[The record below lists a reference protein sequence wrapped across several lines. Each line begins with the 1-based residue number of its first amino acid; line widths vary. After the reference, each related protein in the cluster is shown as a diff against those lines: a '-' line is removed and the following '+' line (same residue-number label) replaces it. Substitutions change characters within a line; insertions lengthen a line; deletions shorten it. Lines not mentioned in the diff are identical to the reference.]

1 MKRAERHHLKE
12 EGIAVG
18 MGKVV
23 QFMKAYQREALIVA
37 GALAFVAV
45 ILGALALVRA
55 HGRSVMSRAIGEVGA
70 LATAAV
76 DQPEKLADLEKLAGQ
91 GRTARMAN
99 LELARYWAERGD
111 WAKAASFAERIA
123 DGRKDLLHYQT
134 EDLKAQIA
142 LGRKDFE
149 AAIAIYRKAVDE
161 NPEAYPIDALLFGLA
176 ESHELKGDT
185 AAALEIYQK
194 LQTEHSQSY
203 FGYEASLKTGRL
215 GQVK

>member
-23 QFMKAYQREALIVA
+23 HLIKAYQREALIIV

-45 ILGALALVRA
+45 ILGALALVRS
-55 HGRSVMSRAIGEVGA
+55 HGRSVMSRAIGEVGD
-70 LATAAV
+70 LAAAAV
-76 DQPEKLADLEKLAGQ
+76 DDPEKLAGLEKLAGE

-111 WAKAASFAERIA
+111 WAKAASYADRIA
-123 DGRKDLLHYQT
+123 GGRKDLLHYQA

-142 LGRKDFE
+142 LGRKDFD
-149 AAIAIYRKAVDE
+149 AAIAIYQKAVNE
-161 NPEAYPIDALLFGLA
+161 KPESYPVDALLFGLA
-176 ESHELKGDT
+176 ESHELKGET
-185 AAALEIYQK
+185 AAALEIYKK
-194 LQTEHSQSY
+194 LQTEHAESSY
-203 FGYEASLKTGRL
+203 GYEASLKAARL
-215 GQVK
+215 GQAK